1 MATSKKKPE
10 NKALMRRKVS
20 LSLTTREG
28 FIMKTKMK
36 MTENKEKLLVAAK
49 VGIIKQLYK
58 DKLITANQYQ
68 YLLHK
73 YGCSD

>member
-10 NKALMRRKVS
+10 SKALMRRKVS
-20 LSLTTREG
+20 LSLTTQEV
-28 FIMKTKMK
+28 FTMKQIEL
-36 MTENKEKLLVAAK
+36 TENKEKLLIAAK
-49 VGIIKQLYK
+49 IGIIKQLYK

-73 YGCSD
+73 YGCTD